1 VLRNEFEYSQHAL
14 DQSALRDISVPDLRE
29 AVANAELIE
38 DYPNHKYGPSCLLL
52 GFTARGRPLH
62 IQTSYPSRH
71 RLKVITHTNR
81 TQVSGSNSAGGGT
94 RDDEPRR

>member
-1 VLRNEFEYSQHAL
+1 MEILTGIRAKVLRNEFEYSQHAL
-14 DQSALRDISVPDLRE
+14 DQSVLRDISVPDLRE

-38 DYPNHKYGPSCLLL
+38 DYPNEKYGPSCLLL

-71 RLKVITHTNR
+71 RLKVIT
-81 TQVSGSNSAGGGT
+81 VLSSSKT
-94 RDDEPRR
+94 RRAS